1 MIGKDLIKR
10 AELKRRLADRIRRS
24 YFVRFH
30 MIIILSATVISGVI
44 CSKLLSL
51 LGVSRMPVRYGI
63 AIILSY
69 LLFFLFVKLWLLYIG
84 VGRLARMKKG
94 KGRGDSGWGDLIP
107 SYRSSG
113 SSSGTPRLFA
123 GFRGGASGGGGSG
136 GAFADSNPIV
146 AVPVR
151 VGTDPGVAGGG
162 KGVGGSLLDGLSGV
176 GDEGFLKL
184 LAILLLV
191 ALVFSVVIVGGYLI
205 WCAPIILS
213 DAAFH
218 VLLVT
223 GLSRKVR
230 RVKEGNWEMSILGA
244 TWWGFLLI
252 LLLAIAFGIVAQLY
266 NPSAVTVRD
275 LFTSAR

>member
-10 AELKRRLADRIRRS
+10 AELKRRLAERIRRS

-51 LGVSRMPVRYGI
+51 LGVSRMPIRYGI

-84 VGRLARMKKG
+84 IGRRARMKKG
-94 KGRGDSGWGDLIP
+94 KGGASWWGDLMP
-107 SYRSSG
+107 SFRSSA

-123 GFRGGASGGGGSG
+123 GFRGGASGGGGSV
-136 GAFADSNPIV
+136 GAFADSNPSV
-146 AVPVR
+146 AVPVG
-151 VGTDPGVAGGG
+151 VGADPGAAGGG

-230 RVKEGNWEMSILGA
+230 RIKEGNWEMSILGA

-266 NPSAVTVRD
+266 NPAAVTVRD
-275 LFTSAR
+275 LFTSVR

>member
-1 MIGKDLIKR
+1 LV
-10 AELKRRLADRIRRS
+10 ERIRKS

-30 MIIILSATVISGVI
+30 MVLILSATVISGVI
-44 CSKLLSL
+44 CSKVLSL
-51 LGVSRMPVRYGI
+51 LGISRMPVRYGI

-84 VGRLARMKKG
+84 IGRHARVKKG
-94 KGRGDSGWGDLIP
+94 KGGGSWWGDLMP
-107 SYRSSG
+107 SFRSSA
-113 SSSGTPRLFA
+113 SSSGTPRLFT

-136 GAFADSNPIV
+136 GTFTESNPSV
-146 AVPVR
+146 AVPVG
-151 VGTDPGVAGGG
+151 VGADPGVAGGA
-162 KGVGGSLLDGLSGV
+162 KGGGGSLLDGLSGV

-184 LAILLLV
+184 LAILLLI

-218 VLLVT
+218 VFLVT

-252 LLLAIAFGIVAQLY
+252 LLVAIAFGICAQLY
-266 NPSAVTVRD
+266 NPAAVTVRD

>member
-1 MIGKDLIKR
+1 M
-10 AELKRRLADRIRRS
+10 AERIRKS

-30 MIIILSATVISGVI
+30 MMLILSATVVSGVI

-69 LLFFLFVKLWLLYIG
+69 LLFFLFIKLWLLYIG
-84 VGRLARMKKG
+84 IGRRARMKKG
-94 KGRGDSGWGDLIP
+94 KGGGGSGWGDLMP
-107 SYRSSG
+107 SFRGSG
-113 SSSGTPRLFA
+113 SSSGAPRFA
-123 GFRGGASGGGGSG
+123 GFGRGASGGGGSG
-136 GAFADSNPIV
+136 GAFADSNPSV
-146 AVPVR
+146 AVPIG
-151 VGTDPGVAGGG
+151 VGADPGVAGGP
-162 KGVGGSLLDGLSGV
+162 KGGGGSLLDGLSGI

-184 LAILLLV
+184 LAIVLLAV
-191 ALVFSVVIVGGYLI
+191 LVFSVVIVGGYLI
-205 WCAPIILS
+205 WCAPSILS
-213 DAAFH
+213 EAAFQ

-252 LLLAIAFGIVAQLY
+252 LLVAIAFGICAQFY
-266 NPSAVTVRD
+266 NPAAVTVRD